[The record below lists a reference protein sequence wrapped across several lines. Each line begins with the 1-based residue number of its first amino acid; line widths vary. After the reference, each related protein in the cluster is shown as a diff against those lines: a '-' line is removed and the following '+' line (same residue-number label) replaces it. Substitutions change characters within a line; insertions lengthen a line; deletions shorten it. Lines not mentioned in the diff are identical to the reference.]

1 MDRIEIKFATDAVD
15 DKTGEFTGY
24 GAAFGNIDAH
34 GDVIARGAFKA
45 SLRDWRT
52 RKELPPMLLQHGGFG
67 MVDTDGI
74 PIGKWTAMEEDEAGL
89 RVEGRLINL
98 DTDLGKRVYGA
109 MREGVLKGL
118 SIGYRAKKFVLGT
131 KPTEPNRTL
140 EAVDL
145 FEVSVVTVPANDR
158 ARIAAVKSYAEMTI
172 REMEEALQ
180 SGMLPRLSARDA
192 KALLSGGFK
201 ALSAGRDAGDLQDI
215 AAALRG
221 VVETIR

>member
-24 GAAFGNIDAH
+24 GAAFGNVDAY
-34 GDVIARGAFKA
+34 GDVIAKGAFKA
-45 SLRDWRT
+45 SLRDWRA
-52 RKELPPMLLQHGGFG
+52 RKDLPPMLLQHGGFG

-74 PIGKWTAMEEDEAGL
+74 PIGKWTAMEEDESGL

-131 KPTEPNRTL
+131 KPTEPRRTL

-145 FEVSVVTVPANDR
+145 FEVSVVTMPANDR
-158 ARIAAVKSYAEMTI
+158 ARIASVKSYADMTF
-172 REMEEALQ
+172 REMKEALQ
-180 SGMLPRLSARDA
+180 GGMLPRLSARDA
-192 KALLSGGFK
+192 NALLSGGFK
-201 ALSAGRDAGDLQDI
+201 ALSVGLDPGDLQDI

-221 VVETIR
+221 VVVTIR